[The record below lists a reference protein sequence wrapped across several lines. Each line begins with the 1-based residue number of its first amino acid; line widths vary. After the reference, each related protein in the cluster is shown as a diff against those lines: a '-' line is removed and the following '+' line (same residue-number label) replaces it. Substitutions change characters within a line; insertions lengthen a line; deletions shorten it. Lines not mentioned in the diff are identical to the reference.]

1 MYISCYS
8 IILNLAVASCF
19 PMLELYLLSCYEM
32 KNLKLT
38 LVCRLRCRLRFCA
51 EGSGSSNNN
60 WLTGVAHL
68 ATKKMAGQHDID
80 RIPSSITSSTK
91 MAQSDNI
98 SNSEKG
104 DDQEIGS
111 NRSNGGS
118 TFASIRP
125 CLADKLRVGYFSMD
139 RACQTEQSEI
149 IDLKETTGL
158 LTSLVQEVSVLKKT
172 LNYTKLALQADY
184 DAKIESRSVELYNRT
199 NSHIA
204 EIEELHKERVKVVR
218 HSFRT
223 QLADAICKISTDYH
237 KYYALKGELQDREHQ
252 SELNK
257 MAQIQE
263 EQKQDHLAQQEMLDM
278 MQLQFSHDEI
288 QDDEESSTKSPSVS
302 SEMERHAEEIRHLTD
317 TISNLE
323 DRIDEFS
330 ELLDQKNEEKDHLEK
345 ECQRLVEKLN
355 LEQDTQTQLKKE
367 VVDLKLE
374 IETEKKNSRLE
385 LERQK
390 EELQLAMQQR
400 IEIIR
405 AEAHRE
411 AEMKISDVENAAK
424 RKEKA
429 IQEQVKLEKEK
440 LAESAK
446 QVEKSIS
453 NDNLAQDLA
462 RMKEIDKMQRQE
474 ILRLQKELEK
484 SNKTWE
490 VKVTILQQTMHAL
503 KDEMFLRTSLKRQ
516 SAKLQ
521 HAAITYASDGPA
533 AASAALGP
541 TKPPNASRKYQL
553 PNIIQGP
560 RSGLHGDESSEDTP
574 ENDFRFSR
582 KMETKR
588 TSAPPLREVP
598 SAPSPTLEL
607 SHRQRHLASVKL
619 FRLG

>member
-1 MYISCYS
+1 
-8 IILNLAVASCF
+8 
-19 PMLELYLLSCYEM
+19 
-32 KNLKLT
+32 
-38 LVCRLRCRLRFCA
+38 
-51 EGSGSSNNN
+51 
-60 WLTGVAHL
+60 
-68 ATKKMAGQHDID
+68 
-80 RIPSSITSSTK
+80 

-440 LAESAK
+440 LAEVNMTLMTLLQIVELGYDLDRDKSAK

-560 RSGLHGDESSEDTP
+560 RSGNECEFLYELLHDCTTVFKKNGDKENLSSSIAGGTQRSIANP
-574 ENDFRFSR
+574 RTLSQ
-582 KMETKR
+582 TK
-588 TSAPPLREVP
+588 A
-598 SAPSPTLEL
+598 L
-607 SHRQRHLASVKL
+607 SLS
-619 FRLG
+619 